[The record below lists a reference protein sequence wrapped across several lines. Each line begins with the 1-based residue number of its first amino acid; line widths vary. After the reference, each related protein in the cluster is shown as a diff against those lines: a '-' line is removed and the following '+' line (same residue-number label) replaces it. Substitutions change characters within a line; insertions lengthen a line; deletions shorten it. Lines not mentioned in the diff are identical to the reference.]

1 MSKKPDFDVNAAHR
15 YFSAQCFNGAW
26 GLIDKADR
34 TPQEDEEMIR
44 LNQAS
49 IWHWTQ
55 REDCTPTHMS
65 TGYWQASRIYAILG
79 QVDNAR
85 RYGQLCLD
93 ASRGEDV
100 PPFYL
105 GYAYEA
111 LARAESVAGSR
122 AKTEQYLNEA
132 RKIAEQVSDP
142 DSKKWLLD
150 DLGTVELP

>member
-1 MSKKPDFDVNAAHR
+1 MSKKPDFDVSAAHR
-15 YFSAQCFNGAW
+15 YFSGQCFNRAW
-26 GLIDKADR
+26 DLIDKADR

-44 LNQAS
+44 LSQAS

-79 QVDNAR
+79 QVENAR

-93 ASRGEDV
+93 VSQGEDV
-100 PPFYL
+100 APFYL

-111 LARAESVAGSR
+111 LARAEAVAGSR
-122 AKTEQYLNEA
+122 AKTEQYLSKA
-132 RKIAEQVSDP
+132 QKIAEQVSDP
-142 DSKKWLLD
+142 DSKKWLLG

>member
-15 YFSAQCFNGAW
+15 YFSGQCFNKAW
-26 GLIDKADR
+26 DLIDKADR

-44 LNQAS
+44 LSQAS

-111 LARAESVAGSR
+111 LARAEAVAGNR
-122 AKTEQYLNEA
+122 AKTDQYLTEA
-132 RKIAEQVSDP
+132 RQIAEQVPDA

-150 DLGTVELP
+150 DLGTIELP